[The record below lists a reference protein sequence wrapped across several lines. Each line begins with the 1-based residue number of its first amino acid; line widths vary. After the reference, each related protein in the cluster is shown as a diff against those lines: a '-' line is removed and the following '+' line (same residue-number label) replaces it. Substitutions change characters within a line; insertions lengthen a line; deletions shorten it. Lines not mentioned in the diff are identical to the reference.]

1 MKLFGLTILRETSNI
16 EHRTSNVEQQPVEPA
31 AMAAAFAVPEDQV
44 QWRAMLQVLDEL
56 EREAI
61 MGAQRSL
68 GNHGVSAGFIG
79 GAEWLRVARDRFVAL
94 REAAIGMAEKRG

>member
-1 MKLFGLTILRETSNI
+1 MRWRSVFSNPAVAI
-16 EHRTSNVEQQPVEPA
+16 VQQPPVEPA
-31 AMAAAFAVPEDQV
+31 AMAGAFAVPEDQV

-61 MGAQRSL
+61 LGAQRSL

-79 GAEWLRVARDRFVAL
+79 GAEWLRVARDRFVNL
-94 REAAIGMAEKRG
+94 REEAIMSAEKRL

>member
-1 MKLFGLTILRETSNI
+1 MKLFGMTLTRATVIA
-16 EHRTSNVEQQPVEPA
+16 QAFDPVEPA
-31 AMAAAFAVPEDQV
+31 MMAAAFAVPEDQV
-44 QWRAMLQVLDEL
+44 QWRATLQVLDEL

-94 REAAIGMAEKRG
+94 REEAVTGKLKR